1 MNKSILLVKIL
12 CISLFYLFIKK
23 KFQSGW
29 FDNNKLNFRTTNIKN
44 KKYKIKMK
52 LEKNNEEIYPLF

>member
-1 MNKSILLVKIL
+1 MNNYKLLVKIL
-12 CISLFYLFIKK
+12 YTSLFYLFLTK
-23 KFQSGW
+23 KFRSGW
-29 FDNNKLNFRTTNIKN
+29 EDNNKSNFRTENIKN